1 MSTIALPSWFP
12 STGRTPPSMSVG
24 GAFWLGMM
32 IPEKFKFEEHTAR
45 FSFDEDRQP
54 PARIKVIGLGGAGG
68 NAVNRMI
75 QARIEGVEFIAANTD
90 IQALKHSVAPIKL
103 QIGAKLTNGLGCGAI
118 PERGRQA
125 ALEDTERIIELLDG
139 SDMVFITCGMGGG
152 TGTGAAPI
160 VASLA
165 TELSALTVGVVTK
178 PFNFEGKK
186 RQLHAEEGI
195 RELKE
200 VVDTLITI
208 PNERLLYAMGAEALL
223 EESFRYADDVLCQ
236 AVQGISDIITLPGI
250 VNVDFADVRTI
261 MAGKGMALMG
271 TGIAEGQNRA
281 VEAAQR
287 AISSPLLEETSIK
300 GARGVL
306 INITATRNSLRLHEV
321 DAAAK
326 VIEEVANSEDTIFG
340 AVYDEAMGERI
351 KITVIATGFNQTASE
366 RAKGAGEHGRT
377 GNVVP
382 LMTTSESA
390 KPGDHQ
396 VASLKDSLDE
406 PAFRRRRAD

>member
-1 MSTIALPSWFP
+1 MGWQLSFQNPKEE
-12 STGRTPPSMSVG
+12 
-24 GAFWLGMM
+24 GMQV
-32 IPEKFKFEEHTAR
+32 EKLRFEEESAR
-45 FSFDEDRQP
+45 FRFDEDRQP
-54 PARIKVIGLGGAGG
+54 PAKIKVVGIGGAGG

-90 IQALKHSVAPIKL
+90 IQALRSSMAPIKL
-103 QIGAKLTNGLGCGAI
+103 QLGAKLTNGLGCGAI

-139 SDMVFITCGMGGG
+139 ADMVFVTAGMGGG

-160 VASLA
+160 IASLA
-165 TELSALTVGVVTK
+165 TELSALTVGVVTR
-178 PFNFEGKK
+178 PFNFEGRK
-186 RQLHAEEGI
+186 RQQHAEDGL

-208 PNERLLYAMGAEALL
+208 PNERLLYAMGADALL
-223 EESFRYADDVLCQ
+223 EDSFRYADDVLCQ
-236 AVQGISDIITLPGI
+236 AVQGISDIITMPGI

-271 TGIAEGQNRA
+271 TGIAEGENRA

-287 AISSPLLEETSIK
+287 AISSPLLEETSIR
-300 GARGVL
+300 GAKGVL

-326 VIEEVANSEDTIFG
+326 IIEEVASPEDTIFG
-340 AVYDEAMGERI
+340 AVYDETMGDRI
-351 KITVIATGFNQTASE
+351 KITVIATGFNQSAAE
-366 RAKGAGEHGRT
+366 RSSGSAEHARAT
-377 GNVVP
+377 GNVISLTP
-382 LMTTSESA
+382 STEANKSIDYHL
-390 KPGDHQ
+390 
-396 VASLKDSLDE
+396 ASIKSNLDE
-406 PAFRRRRAD
+406 PAFLRRRAE